1 MKAEFR
7 LETLQYT
14 LQELITINNEMLET
28 PNLDRPYLEGL
39 RDAYLA
45 VLKMIEVNNE

>member
-1 MKAEFR
+1 MKAEFK
-7 LETLQYT
+7 LESLQYT
-14 LQELITINNEMLET
+14 LQELIKINSEMLDT

-45 VLKMIEVNNE
+45 VLKMLEVNDE

>member
-1 MKAEFR
+1 MKAEVK
-7 LETLQYT
+7 LESLQYI
-14 LQELITINNEMLET
+14 LRELVDINSEMLNT

-45 VLKMIEVNNE
+45 VLKMLEVNNE